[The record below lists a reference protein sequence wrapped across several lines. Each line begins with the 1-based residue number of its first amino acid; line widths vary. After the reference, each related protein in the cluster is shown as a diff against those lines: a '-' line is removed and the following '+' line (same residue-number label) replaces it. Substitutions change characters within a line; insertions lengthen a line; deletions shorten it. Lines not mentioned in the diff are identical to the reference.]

1 MISDKIKTNYTN
13 NQISYFDLT
22 HINICV
28 QLREIDL
35 YDVFYKYY

>member
-22 HINICV
+22 HINVYI